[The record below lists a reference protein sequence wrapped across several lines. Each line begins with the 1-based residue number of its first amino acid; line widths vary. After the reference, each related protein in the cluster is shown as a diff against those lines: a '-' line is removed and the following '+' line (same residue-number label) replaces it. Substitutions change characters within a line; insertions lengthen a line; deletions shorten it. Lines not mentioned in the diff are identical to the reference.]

1 VFKLDDAKVP
11 NGTVLLMGIRY
22 DSQPEDDPDAQRGR
36 TNPKVYTYALLKS
49 GGLWYVTGTGKVPQA
64 AGWGAVNRWLERDG
78 RVVEWVRLSTGWVD
92 LYPPPPQ
99 IPAEDPSY
107 YDLPHR

>member
-92 LYPPPPQ
+92 LYPPPQ
-99 IPAEDPSY
+99 TSAEEPSY